1 MANSNQRNKQIAE
14 LAAGVVGADPLIK
27 AELGGLINDIIK
39 YQRLVM
45 RVGSPADKI
54 ALTKAILP
62 QMLAAMG
69 TVAQSEAEAE
79 ERKAYD
85 NMMAVL
91 RGEQTM
97 ESLPATLKAV

>member
-1 MANSNQRNKQIAE
+1 MANSTQRNKQVAE
-14 LAAGVVGADPLIK
+14 LAAGVVASDPTLK

-62 QMLAAMG
+62 QMLAAMN

-79 ERKAYD
+79 ERAAYD
-85 NMMAVL
+85 NMMRVL
-91 RGEQTM
+91 RGEDTVA
-97 ESLPATLKAV
+97 SLPATLKAV